1 MADLVIDRAQP
12 ADVAGIT
19 TILNEAI
26 TYTSAVWYDEPRTEA
41 DVSTWI
47 EDRTRAGQPFLVA
60 RLDGQVV
67 GFTSYGQFRPWPG
80 YRHSVELSIFVD
92 GGHRRQGIGRR
103 LVEALL
109 DEARRSKLHA
119 IIAGVEAANEASLE
133 LHRQLGFVEV
143 GRMPEVGRKFDRWL
157 TLVLMQR
164 ML

>member
-19 TILNEAI
+19 TIFNEAI
-26 TYTSAVWYDEPRTEA
+26 TYTAAVWYDEPRTEA
-41 DVSTWI
+41 DMSTWI
-47 EDRTRAGQPFLVA
+47 ADRTRAGQPFLVA

-67 GFTSYGQFRPWPG
+67 GFTTYGQFRPWPG

-92 GGHRRQGIGRR
+92 GGHRRRGIGRQ
-103 LVEALL
+103 LVTTLL
-109 DEARRSKLHA
+109 NEARQAGVHV
-119 IIAGVEAANEASLE
+119 IIAGIEADNEASLE
-133 LHRQLGFVEV
+133 LHRRLGFVEV
-143 GRMPEVGRKFDRWL
+143 GRMPEVGKKFNRWL